1 LWLTLWQNRIVRFAK
16 LDCPVL
22 AVLILLQVLLI
33 FTIAYSPPSSR
44 HQGTFRFVDSLDW
57 FMCSPAVADLGWNR
71 KGENRF
77 GERSIWEWIK
87 HCYIGCMLRLVL
99 HGSWNYAMIRS
110 IHVQAKSLLVVEI
123 GLRVPGDSVVAN
135 VAYKFDYLLLQK
147 HFMTMFHLNN
157 LV

>member
-1 LWLTLWQNRIVRFAK
+1 
-16 LDCPVL
+16 
-22 AVLILLQVLLI
+22 
-33 FTIAYSPPSSR
+33 
-44 HQGTFRFVDSLDW
+44 
-57 FMCSPAVADLGWNR
+57 
-71 KGENRF
+71 
-77 GERSIWEWIK
+77 
-87 HCYIGCMLRLVL
+87 
-99 HGSWNYAMIRS
+99 MIRS